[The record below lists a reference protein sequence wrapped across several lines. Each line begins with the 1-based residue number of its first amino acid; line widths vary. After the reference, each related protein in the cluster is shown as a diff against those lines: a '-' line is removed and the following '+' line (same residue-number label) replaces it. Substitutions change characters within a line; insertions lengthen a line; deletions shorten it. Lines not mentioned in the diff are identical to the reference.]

1 MNASIDESSVGNSSP
16 DGSRADSS
24 HTGSGRA
31 DSSHG
36 REHRLTKLFR
46 PRSIALVGATEKSA
60 WTGFI
65 MQNLRDFAFDGFVC
79 AVNRNG
85 VDVMG
90 LKGHRSCRDIGRDID
105 VAFIFVPQAAVIEAL
120 EDAAAAGIRNAA
132 ILTSGY
138 AEIGEQ
144 GAVLQQ
150 QLLDRARELGM
161 NIWGP
166 NSLGYNNVSARTP
179 VSSVPAVLPLLAPR
193 IAIVSQSGA
202 TASELN
208 EFAHSQ
214 NIGTSFV
221 AATGNEA
228 QLSLADVIDYLV
240 DDDDTRAIA
249 VFAESIRNP
258 AVFAAAA
265 ERCRVRRKPVV
276 MLKIGRSELAGE
288 VAKAHTGSLAGNDK
302 VFDAICERL
311 GVIRV
316 HSVEDLIVTA
326 GLLAATGPL
335 PAPGLGF
342 ISISG
347 GACTLVAD
355 GAEAAGANVP
365 QFPAETTAV
374 LKTLIADF
382 ASSMN
387 PLDVTGAAV
396 RDPSLLERLIPV
408 AAAAPGIGIVG
419 VNIGVPTV
427 EGAVALPAGLA
438 AIGRAVKKISKPA
451 VMVLTTVKT
460 LTDVTRRMIAEHDL
474 PHVVCGIDPMLR
486 AVGKA
491 AWWSQRVATPSQ
503 SLLLPSADARAALPA
518 PVLTKTRDTATMPG
532 RSSERGGTSMSGLS
546 SERGAMP
553 MPGLSSER
561 GGTSMPGLS
570 NERAVLDFLATHG
583 VPVIPAKIVRSRSEA
598 ESLGM
603 SGPLAL
609 KILSP
614 DIAHKT
620 EVGGVRLNVAA
631 AEAATAY
638 DEILKAVKSHK
649 PEARIEGV
657 IASPMRQG
665 GVELLVGVRHD
676 PTWGPTITI
685 GFGGVLVELLA
696 DVAIAALPVER
707 TEVLDMLFRLRGRKL
722 LQGFRNSAAT
732 DLDRLADVI
741 VNIGNAALAL
751 GPKLDSLEVNPLLV
765 RGNEIEALDGLVI
778 WRSEA

>member
-1 MNASIDESSVGNSSP
+1 MHASIDSSRDHGSVN
-16 DGSRADSS
+16 DGSR
-24 HTGSGRA
+24 
-31 DSSHG
+31 
-36 REHRLTKLFR
+36 REHPLKKLFR
-46 PRSIALVGATEKSA
+46 PRSIVLVGATEKSA

-65 MQNLRDFAFDGFVC
+65 VQNLRDFAFDGYVC

-90 LKGHRSCRDIGRDID
+90 MKGYRSCRDIGRDID
-105 VAFIFVPQAAVIEAL
+105 VAFIFVPQSAVIEAL

-138 AEIGEQ
+138 AEIGEE
-144 GAVLQQ
+144 GAALQQ
-150 QLLDRARELGM
+150 QLVDKARELRV

-179 VSSVPAVLPLLAPR
+179 VSSVPAVLPLLPPR

-228 QLSLADVIDYLV
+228 QLTLADVIDYLV
-240 DDDDTRAIA
+240 DDPDTRAIA
-249 VFAESIRNP
+249 VFAESIRDP
-258 AVFAAAA
+258 AAFAAAA
-265 ERCRVRRKPVV
+265 QRCRERNKPIV
-276 MLKIGRSELAGE
+276 MLKIGRSELAGA

-302 VFDAICERL
+302 VFDAVCARL

-316 HSVEDLIVTA
+316 YSVEDLIVTA

-335 PAPGLGF
+335 PASGLGF

-355 GAEAAGANVP
+355 GAEASGASVP
-365 QFPAETTAV
+365 AFPAETTEV

-396 RDPSLLERLIPV
+396 RDPALLERLIPV
-408 AAAAPGIGIVG
+408 AAAATPIGIVG
-419 VNIGVPTV
+419 INIGIPTV

-438 AIGRAVKKISKPA
+438 AIGRAVKSIDKPA

-460 LTDVTRRMIAEHDL
+460 LTDVTRRLIAEHQL

-491 AWWSQRVATPSQ
+491 AWWSQRLASPPKP
-503 SLLLPSADARAALPA
+503 LRLPSAATTQIGTGENSAALA
-518 PVLTKTRDTATMPG
+518 PKLA
-532 RSSERGGTSMSGLS
+532 
-546 SERGAMP
+546 
-553 MPGLSSER
+553 
-561 GGTSMPGLS
+561 

-583 VPVIPAKIVRSRSEA
+583 VPVIPAQVIRSRAEA
-598 ESLGM
+598 QSFGL

-609 KILSP
+609 KVLSP

-631 AEAATAY
+631 SDVAVAFDELLTA
-638 DEILKAVKSHK
+638 VRSHR
-649 PEARIEGV
+649 PDAHIEGV

-665 GVELLVGVRHD
+665 GVELLVGVRND

-696 DVAIAALPVER
+696 DVAIATLPVDR
-707 TEVLDMLFRLRGRKL
+707 ADVLEMLSTLRGRKL

-732 DLDRLADVI
+732 DLEQLADVI

-751 GPKLDSLEVNPLLV
+751 GPALDSIEVNPLLV
-765 RGNEIEALDGLVI
+765 RGDEIEALDGLVI
-778 WRSEA
+778 WRTGE

>member
-1 MNASIDESSVGNSSP
+1 MNASIDI
-16 DGSRADSS
+16 SRA
-24 HTGSGRA
+24 GSP
-31 DSSHG
+31 HP
-36 REHRLTKLFR
+36 LTQLFR

-65 MQNLRDFAFDGFVC
+65 VQNLRDFAFDGYVC

-90 LKGHRSCRDIGRDID
+90 VKGFRSCRDIGREMD
-105 VAFIFVPQAAVIEAL
+105 VAFIFVPQSAVIEAL

-138 AEIGEQ
+138 AEIGDQ
-144 GAVLQQ
+144 GAALQQ
-150 QLLDRARELGM
+150 QLVDKARELGV

-166 NSLGYNNVSARTP
+166 NSLGYNNVSARAP
-179 VSSVPAVLPLLAPR
+179 VSSIPAVLPLLPPR

-214 NIGTSFV
+214 NVGTSFV

-228 QLSLADVIDYLV
+228 QLTLADVIDYLA
-240 DDDDTRAIA
+240 DDADTRAIA
-249 VFAESIRNP
+249 VFAESIRDP
-258 AVFAAAA
+258 EAFVRATV
-265 ERCRVRRKPVV
+265 RCREQRKPIV

-302 VFDAICERL
+302 VFDAVCARL

-316 HSVEDLIVTA
+316 HSVEDLIITT
-326 GLLAATGPL
+326 GMLAETGPL
-335 PAPGLGF
+335 PASGLGF
-342 ISISG
+342 VSISG

-355 GAEAAGANVP
+355 GAEAAGASVP
-365 QFPAETTAV
+365 AFPAETTAV
-374 LKTLIADF
+374 LRTQIADF
-382 ASSMN
+382 ASAIN

-396 RDPSLLERLIPV
+396 RDPALLERLIPV
-408 AAAAPGIGIVG
+408 AASARGIGIVG
-419 VNIGVPTV
+419 VNIGIPTV

-438 AIGRAVKKISKPA
+438 AIGRAVKAIDKPA
-451 VMVLTTVKT
+451 IMVLTTVKT
-460 LTDVTRRMIAEHDL
+460 LTDVTRRAIKEHGL

-491 AWWSQRVATPSQ
+491 AWWSKRITASPNTMQ
-503 SLLLPSADARAALPA
+503 LPKPADRDARSL
-518 PVLTKTRDTATMPG
+518 
-532 RSSERGGTSMSGLS
+532 
-546 SERGAMP
+546 
-553 MPGLSSER
+553 PGLD
-561 GGTSMPGLS
+561 

-583 VPVIPAKIVRSRSEA
+583 VPVIPAKIVRSRAEA
-598 ESLGM
+598 QALDM
-603 SGPLAL
+603 PAPLAL

-620 EVGGVRLNVAA
+620 EVGGVRLNVDASDAA
-631 AEAATAY
+631 DAY
-638 DEILKAVKSHK
+638 DNVLKSVRSHK

-657 IASPMRQG
+657 IVSPMRKG
-665 GVELLVGVRHD
+665 GVELLVGVRRD
-676 PTWGPTITI
+676 TTWGPTITI

-696 DVAIAALPVER
+696 DVAISALPVGRE
-707 TEVLDMLFRLRGRKL
+707 EVLQMLASLRCSKL

-732 DLDRLADVI
+732 DLDQLAQVI
-741 VNIGNAALAL
+741 VSIGNAALAL
-751 GPKLDSLEVNPLLV
+751 GPALDSLEVNPLLV

-778 WRSEA
+778 WRSAE

>member
-1 MNASIDESSVGNSSP
+1 MNASIDNSR
-16 DGSRADSS
+16 DNSRER
-24 HTGSGRA
+24 G
-31 DSSHG
+31 
-36 REHRLTKLFR
+36 HRLTKLFR
-46 PRSIALVGATEKSA
+46 PRSIVLVGATEKSA

-65 MQNLRDFAFDGFVC
+65 VQNLRDFAFDGYVC

-90 LKGHRSCRDIGRDID
+90 VKGYRSCRDTGREID
-105 VAFIFVPQAAVIEAL
+105 VAFIFVPQSAVIEAL
-120 EDAAAAGIRNAA
+120 EDAAAAGICNAA

-144 GAVLQQ
+144 GTVLQQ
-150 QLLDRARELGM
+150 HLLDKARELGM
-161 NIWGP
+161 NLWGP
-166 NSLGYNNVSARTP
+166 NSLGYNNVSARAP
-179 VSSVPAVLPLLAPR
+179 VSSVPAVLPLLPPR

-240 DDDDTRAIA
+240 DDADTRAIA

-258 AVFAAAA
+258 VVFAAAA
-265 ERCRVRRKPVV
+265 ERCRERRKPIV

-302 VFDAICERL
+302 VFDAVCVRL

-355 GAEAAGANVP
+355 GAEACGASVP
-365 QFPAETTAV
+365 AFPAETTEV

-396 RDPSLLERLIPV
+396 RDPALLERLIPV
-408 AAAAPGIGIVG
+408 AAAAPSIGIVG
-419 VNIGVPTV
+419 VNIGIPTV

-438 AIGRAVKKISKPA
+438 AIGRAVKTIDKPA

-460 LTDVTRRMIAEHDL
+460 LTDVTRRAIAEHGL

-491 AWWSQRVATPSQ
+491 AWWSQRLAASSQ
-503 SLLLPSADARAALPA
+503 PLQLPSAGERATA
-518 PVLTKTRDTATMPG
+518 PVDSLA
-532 RSSERGGTSMSGLS
+532 
-546 SERGAMP
+546 
-553 MPGLSSER
+553 
-561 GGTSMPGLS
+561 
-570 NERAVLDFLATHG
+570 NERAVLDFLAAHG
-583 VPVIPAKIVRSRSEA
+583 VPVIPAKVIHSRAEA
-598 ESLGM
+598 QSLAR

-631 AEAATAY
+631 ADAAVAY
-638 DEILKAVKSHK
+638 DELLKAVRSHR
-649 PEARIEGV
+649 PEAHIEGV

-676 PTWGPTITI
+676 ATWGPTITI

-696 DVAIAALPVER
+696 DVAIATLPVGR
-707 TEVLDMLFRLRGRKL
+707 AEVLDMLSRLRGRKL

-732 DLDRLADVI
+732 DLDHLADVI

-751 GPKLDSLEVNPLLV
+751 SPSLDSLEVNPLLV

-778 WRSEA
+778 WRSME

>member
-1 MNASIDESSVGNSSP
+1 MNASIDNS
-16 DGSRADSS
+16 REF
-24 HTGSGRA
+24 
-31 DSSHG
+31 
-36 REHRLTKLFR
+36 EHRLTKLFR
-46 PRSIALVGATEKSA
+46 PRSIVLVGATEKSA

-65 MQNLRDFAFDGFVC
+65 MQNLRDFAFDGYVC

-90 LKGHRSCRDIGRDID
+90 VKGHRSCRDIGRDID
-105 VAFIFVPQAAVIEAL
+105 VAFIFVPQSAVIEAL

-150 QLLDRARELGM
+150 QLLDKACELGM

-166 NSLGYNNVSARTP
+166 NSLGYNNVSARIP

-258 AVFAAAA
+258 AVFAQAAT
-265 ERCRVRRKPVV
+265 RCRERKKPIV

-335 PAPGLGF
+335 PASGLGF

-355 GAEAAGANVP
+355 GAEASGASVP
-365 QFPAETTAV
+365 PFPAETTAV

-408 AAAAPGIGIVG
+408 AAAASGIGIVG

-491 AWWSQRVATPSQ
+491 AWWSQRVAAPSRP
-503 SLLLPSADARAALPA
+503 LLLPTTDNRATASA
-518 PVLTKTRDTATMPG
+518 PVLSNTRDTAPIAPVLSNTRDTAP
-532 RSSERGGTSMSGLS
+532 MSGPS
-546 SERGAMP
+546 NEPGA
-553 MPGLSSER
+553 
-561 GGTSMPGLS
+561 TSVPGLS

-583 VPVIPAKIVRSRSEA
+583 VPVIPAKIVRSRA
-598 ESLGM
+598 DAQSLGL

-620 EVGGVRLNVAA
+620 EVGGVRLNVADA
-631 AEAATAY
+631 DAATAY
-638 DEILKAVKSHK
+638 DEILKAVKLHK

-696 DVAIAALPVER
+696 DVAIATLPVER
-707 TEVLDMLFRLRGRKL
+707 AEVLDMLSRLRGRKL

-732 DLDRLADVI
+732 DLNRLADII

-778 WRSEA
+778 WRSGK

>member
-1 MNASIDESSVGNSSP
+1 MNASTKKID
-16 DGSRADSS
+16 DDRA
-24 HTGSGRA
+24 
-31 DSSHG
+31 

-46 PRSIALVGATEKSA
+46 PSSIVLVGATEKSA

-65 MQNLRDFAFDGFVC
+65 VQNLRDFAFDGYVC

-90 LKGHRSCRDIGRDID
+90 IKGYASCRDIGRDID
-105 VAFIFVPQAAVIEAL
+105 VAFIFVPQSAVIEAL
-120 EDAAAAGIRNAA
+120 QDAAAAGIRNAA

-138 AEIGEQ
+138 AEIGER
-144 GAVLQQ
+144 GEVLQQ
-150 QLLDRARELGM
+150 QLLDKAHELGM

-166 NSLGYNNVSARTP
+166 NSLGYNNVSARAP
-179 VSSVPAVLPLLAPR
+179 VSSVPAVLPLLPPR

-240 DDDDTRAIA
+240 DDVDTRAIA
-249 VFAESIRNP
+249 VFAESIRDP
-258 AVFAAAA
+258 ALFAAAA
-265 ERCRVRRKPVV
+265 ERCRERRKPIVI
-276 MLKIGRSELAGE
+276 LKIGRSELAGE

-302 VFDAICERL
+302 VFDAVCARL

-316 HSVEDLIVTA
+316 HTVEDLVVTA

-355 GAEAAGANVP
+355 GAEACGTSVP
-365 QFPAETTAV
+365 AFPAETTDV

-396 RDPSLLERLIPV
+396 RDPTLLERLIPV
-408 AAAAPGIGIVG
+408 AAAAPPIGIVG
-419 VNIGVPTV
+419 VNIGIPTV

-438 AIGRAVKKISKPA
+438 AIGRAVKTIDKPA

-460 LTDVTRRMIAEHDL
+460 LTDVTRRAIAEHEL

-486 AVGKA
+486 AVSKA
-491 AWWSQRVATPSQ
+491 AWWSQRLAAPSPP
-503 SLLLPSADARAALPA
+503 LRLPTADDLAVVSKPDLA
-518 PVLTKTRDTATMPG
+518 
-532 RSSERGGTSMSGLS
+532 
-546 SERGAMP
+546 
-553 MPGLSSER
+553 
-561 GGTSMPGLS
+561 
-570 NERAVLDFLATHG
+570 NERAVLDFLASHG
-583 VPVIPAKIVRSRSEA
+583 VPVIPAKIIHSRA
-598 ESLGM
+598 DVQSLGL

-631 AEAATAY
+631 ADADTAY
-638 DEILKAVKSHK
+638 SELLKTVRSHK
-649 PEARIEGV
+649 PDARIDGV
-657 IASPMRQG
+657 IASPMRSG

-676 PTWGPTITI
+676 ATWGPTITI

-696 DVAIAALPVER
+696 DVAIAALPVDR
-707 TEVLDMLFRLRGRKL
+707 AQVLDMLSRLRGRKL

-732 DLDRLADVI
+732 DINQLADVI
-741 VNIGNAALAL
+741 VNIGSAALAL
-751 GPKLDSLEVNPLLV
+751 GPALDSLEVNPLLV

-778 WRSEA
+778 WR

>member
-1 MNASIDESSVGNSSP
+1 MNTSIDSASIDNSR
-16 DGSRADSS
+16 DYSRK
-24 HTGSGRA
+24 
-31 DSSHG
+31 
-36 REHRLTKLFR
+36 REHPLTKLFR
-46 PRSIALVGATEKSA
+46 PRSIVLVGATEKSA

-65 MQNLRDFAFDGFVC
+65 VQNLRDFAFDGYVC

-90 LKGHRSCRDIGRDID
+90 VKGHRSCREIGRDID
-105 VAFIFVPQAAVIEAL
+105 VAFIFVPQSAVIEAL

-132 ILTSGY
+132 VLTSGY
-138 AEIGEQ
+138 AEIGER
-144 GAVLQQ
+144 GAALQE
-150 QLLDRARELGM
+150 QLLERARELGM

-166 NSLGYNNVSARTP
+166 NSLGYNNVSARAP
-179 VSSVPAVLPLLAPR
+179 VSSVPAVLPLLPPR

-240 DDDDTRAIA
+240 DDADTRAIA

-265 ERCRVRRKPVV
+265 ERCRERRKPIV
-276 MLKIGRSELAGE
+276 MLKIGRSELAGQ

-302 VFDAICERL
+302 VFDAVCARL

-355 GAEAAGANVP
+355 GAEACGTSVP
-365 QFPAETTAV
+365 AFPAETTEV

-396 RDPSLLERLIPV
+396 RDPALLERLIPV
-408 AAAAPGIGIVG
+408 AAAAPPIGIVG
-419 VNIGVPTV
+419 VNIGIPTV

-438 AIGRAVKKISKPA
+438 AIGRAVKTIDKPA

-460 LTDVTRRMIAEHDL
+460 LTDVTRRLIAEHEL

-486 AVGKA
+486 AVAKA
-491 AWWSQRVATPSQ
+491 AWWSQRLAMPSQ
-503 SLLLPSADARAALPA
+503 SLRLPSAGERAVAAVPD
-518 PVLTKTRDTATMPG
+518 LT
-532 RSSERGGTSMSGLS
+532 
-546 SERGAMP
+546 
-553 MPGLSSER
+553 
-561 GGTSMPGLS
+561 
-570 NERAVLDFLATHG
+570 NERAVLDFLSSHG
-583 VPVIPAKIVRSRSEA
+583 VPVIPAKIIHSHAEA
-598 ESLGM
+598 QSLAL

-631 AEAATAY
+631 ADAAVTY
-638 DEILKAVKSHK
+638 DELLQAVRSQKS
-649 PEARIEGV
+649 EARIDGV
-657 IASPMRQG
+657 IASPMRAG
-665 GVELLVGVRHD
+665 GAELLVGVRND

-696 DVAIAALPVER
+696 DVAIATLPVDR
-707 TEVLDMLFRLRGRKL
+707 AEVLDMLSRLRGRKL

-732 DLDRLADVI
+732 DLGQLADVI
-741 VNIGNAALAL
+741 VSIGNAALAL
-751 GPKLDSLEVNPLLV
+751 GPALDSLEVNPLLV

-778 WRSEA
+778 WRSAE

>member
-1 MNASIDESSVGNSSP
+1 MNTSIDPASIDNSR
-16 DGSRADSS
+16 DYSRK
-24 HTGSGRA
+24 
-31 DSSHG
+31 
-36 REHRLTKLFR
+36 REHPLTKLFR
-46 PRSIALVGATEKSA
+46 PRSIVLVGATEKSA

-65 MQNLRDFAFDGFVC
+65 VQNLRDFAFDGYVC

-90 LKGHRSCRDIGRDID
+90 VKGYRSCRDIGRDID
-105 VAFIFVPQAAVIEAL
+105 VAFIFVPQSAVIEAL

-138 AEIGEQ
+138 AEIGER
-144 GAVLQQ
+144 GAVLQE
-150 QLLDRARELGM
+150 QLVDKARELGM

-166 NSLGYNNVSARTP
+166 NSLGYNNVSARAP
-179 VSSVPAVLPLLAPR
+179 VSSVPAVLPLLPPS

-240 DDDDTRAIA
+240 DDADTRAIA

-265 ERCRVRRKPVV
+265 ERCRKRRKPIV

-302 VFDAICERL
+302 VFDAVCARL

-355 GAEAAGANVP
+355 GAEACGTSVP
-365 QFPAETTAV
+365 AFPAETTEV

-396 RDPSLLERLIPV
+396 RDPALLERLIPV
-408 AAAAPGIGIVG
+408 AAAAPPIGIVG
-419 VNIGVPTV
+419 VNIGIPTV

-438 AIGRAVKKISKPA
+438 AIGRAVKTIDKPA

-460 LTDVTRRMIAEHDL
+460 LTDVTRRLIAEHEL

-491 AWWSQRVATPSQ
+491 AWWSQR
-503 SLLLPSADARAALPA
+503 L
-518 PVLTKTRDTATMPG
+518 
-532 RSSERGGTSMSGLS
+532 
-546 SERGAMP
+546 AMP
-553 MPGLSSER
+553 AQPLRLPGAGER
-561 GGTSMPGLS
+561 AVASVPDLT
-570 NERAVLDFLATHG
+570 NERAVLDFLSSHG
-583 VPVIPAKIVRSRSEA
+583 VPVIPAKIIHSHAEA
-598 ESLGM
+598 QSLGL

-631 AEAATAY
+631 ADAVVAY
-638 DEILKAVKSHK
+638 SELLQAVRSQR
-649 PEARIEGV
+649 PGARIDGV

-665 GVELLVGVRHD
+665 GVELLVGVRND
-676 PTWGPTITI
+676 PMWGPTITI

-696 DVAIAALPVER
+696 DVAIATLPVDR
-707 TEVLDMLFRLRGRKL
+707 VEVLDMLSRLRGRKL

-732 DLDRLADVI
+732 DLGQLADVI
-741 VNIGNAALAL
+741 VSIGNAALAL
-751 GPKLDSLEVNPLLV
+751 GPALDSLEVNPLLV
-765 RGNEIEALDGLVI
+765 RGNDIEALDGLVI
-778 WRSEA
+778 WRSAE

>member
-1 MNASIDESSVGNSSP
+1 MNTSIDPASIHD
-16 DGSRADSS
+16 SREYS
-24 HTGSGRA
+24 RK
-31 DSSHG
+31 
-36 REHRLTKLFR
+36 REHPLTKLFR
-46 PRSIALVGATEKSA
+46 PRSIVLVGATEKSA

-65 MQNLRDFAFDGFVC
+65 VQNLRDFAFDGYVC

-90 LKGHRSCRDIGRDID
+90 VNGYRSCRDIGRDID
-105 VAFIFVPQAAVIEAL
+105 VAFIFVPQSAVIEAL
-120 EDAAAAGIRNAA
+120 EDAASAGIRNAA

-138 AEIGEQ
+138 AEIGER
-144 GAVLQQ
+144 GAALQE
-150 QLLDRARELGM
+150 QLLDKARELGM

-166 NSLGYNNVSARTP
+166 NSLGYNNVSARAP
-179 VSSVPAVLPLLAPR
+179 VSSVPAVLPLLPPS

-240 DDDDTRAIA
+240 DDADTRAIA

-265 ERCRVRRKPVV
+265 KRCRERCKPIV

-302 VFDAICERL
+302 VFDAVCARL

-355 GAEAAGANVP
+355 GAEACGASVP
-365 QFPAETTAV
+365 AFPTETTEV

-396 RDPSLLERLIPV
+396 RDPALLERLIPV
-408 AAAAPGIGIVG
+408 AAAAPPIGIVG
-419 VNIGVPTV
+419 VNIGIPTV

-438 AIGRAVKKISKPA
+438 AIGRAVKTIDKPA

-460 LTDVTRRMIAEHDL
+460 LTDVARRAIAEHGL

-491 AWWSQRVATPSQ
+491 AWWSQRLTAPPQ
-503 SLLLPSADARAALPA
+503 QLQLPSAGQPGTA
-518 PVLTKTRDTATMPG
+518 PGPSLA
-532 RSSERGGTSMSGLS
+532 
-546 SERGAMP
+546 
-553 MPGLSSER
+553 
-561 GGTSMPGLS
+561 
-570 NERAVLDFLATHG
+570 NERAVLDFLASHG
-583 VPVIPAKIVRSRSEA
+583 VPVIPAKIIRSHA
-598 ESLGM
+598 EGQSLGL

-631 AEAATAY
+631 ADAGAAY
-638 DEILKAVKSHK
+638 DELLKAVRSHR
-649 PEARIEGV
+649 PDARIDGV

-665 GVELLVGVRHD
+665 GVELLVGVRND

-696 DVAIAALPVER
+696 DVAIATLPVDRED
-707 TEVLDMLFRLRGRKL
+707 VLDMLTRLRGRKL

-732 DLDRLADVI
+732 DLGQLADVI
-741 VNIGNAALAL
+741 VSIGNAALVL
-751 GPKLDSLEVNPLLV
+751 GPALDSLEVNPLLV

-778 WRSEA
+778 WRSAE

>member
-1 MNASIDESSVGNSSP
+1 MNATIANN
-16 DGSRADSS
+16 
-24 HTGSGRA
+24 HT
-31 DSSHG
+31 
-36 REHRLTKLFR
+36 REHPLTKLFR

-65 MQNLRDFAFDGFVC
+65 VQNLRDFAFEGYVA
-79 AVNRNG
+79 AVNRGG

-90 LKGHRSCRDIGRDID
+90 LTGYRTCRDIGREID

-144 GAVLQQ
+144 GVKLQQ
-150 QLLDRARELGM
+150 QLLEKARELGM

-166 NSLGYNNVSARTP
+166 NSLGYNNVSARAP
-179 VSSVPAVLPLLAPR
+179 VSSIPAVLPLLPPC

-202 TASELN
+202 TASELH

-240 DDDDTRAIA
+240 DDPDTRAIA

-258 AVFAAAA
+258 DAFARAAQ
-265 ERCRVRRKPVV
+265 RCRQQRKPIV
-276 MLKIGRSELAGE
+276 MLKIGRSQLAGE
-288 VAKAHTGSLAGNDK
+288 VAMAHTGSLAGDDK
-302 VFDAICERL
+302 VFDAVCERL

-316 HSVEDLIVTA
+316 HCVEDLIITA

-355 GAEAAGANVP
+355 GAEAGGASVP
-365 QFPAETTAV
+365 AFPAETTDV
-374 LKTLIADF
+374 LKTLIAEF

-396 RDPSLLERLIPV
+396 RDPALLERLIPV
-408 AAAAPGIGIVG
+408 AASAPGIGIIG
-419 VNIGVPTV
+419 INIGIPIV
-427 EGAVALPAGLA
+427 EGAVSLPAGLA
-438 AIGRAVKKISKPA
+438 AIGRAVSTIDKPA
-451 VMVLTTVKT
+451 IMVLTTVKT
-460 LTDVTRRMIAEHDL
+460 LTDVTRRAIAQYGL

-491 AWWSQRVATPSQ
+491 AWWSQRLDSPSRP
-503 SLLLPSADARAALPA
+503 LHLPKYGDRDAQPVPAL
-518 PVLTKTRDTATMPG
+518 TH
-532 RSSERGGTSMSGLS
+532 
-546 SERGAMP
+546 
-553 MPGLSSER
+553 
-561 GGTSMPGLS
+561 
-570 NERAVLDFLATHG
+570 ERAVLDFLAGHG
-583 VPVIPAKIVRSRSEA
+583 VPVIPAKIIRCGTDA
-598 ESLGM
+598 QSLGL
-603 SGPLAL
+603 SDPLVL

-631 AEAATAY
+631 ADAPRAY
-638 DEILKAVKSHK
+638 DELLSTVKSHR
-649 PEARIEGV
+649 PDARIDGV
-657 IASPMRQG
+657 IASPMRHG
-665 GVELLVGVRHD
+665 GVELLVGVRRD
-676 PTWGPTITI
+676 PAWGPTITI

-696 DVAIAALPVER
+696 DVAIATLPVDR
-707 TEVLDMLFRLRGRKL
+707 AQVRDLLGRLRGRQL
-722 LQGFRNSAAT
+722 LEGFRNSAAT
-732 DLDRLADVI
+732 DLDRLAAVI
-741 VNIGNAALAL
+741 VSIGDAALAL
-751 GPKLDSLEVNPLLV
+751 GPTLDSLEVNPLLV

-778 WRSEA
+778 WRSKA

>member
-1 MNASIDESSVGNSSP
+1 MNASIDQPSVGSSSP
-16 DGSRADSS
+16 DSSRADSGYAAS
-24 HTGSGRA
+24 DRA

-46 PRSIALVGATEKSA
+46 PRSIVLVGATEKSA

-65 MQNLRDFAFDGFVC
+65 MQNLRDFAFDGYVC

-90 LKGHRSCRDIGRDID
+90 VKGHRSCRDIGRDID
-105 VAFIFVPQAAVIEAL
+105 VAFIFVPQSAVIEAL

-150 QLLDRARELGM
+150 QLLDKACELGM

-240 DDDDTRAIA
+240 DDEDTRAIA

-258 AVFAAAA
+258 AVFAQAAR
-265 ERCRVRRKPVV
+265 RCRERRKPIV

-335 PAPGLGF
+335 PASGLGF

-355 GAEAAGANVP
+355 GAEAAGASVP
-365 QFPAETTAV
+365 AFPAETTAV

-438 AIGRAVKKISKPA
+438 AIGRAVKTIDKPA

-486 AVGKA
+486 AVAKA
-491 AWWSQRVATPSQ
+491 AWWSQRLAATSQ
-503 SLLLPSADARAALPA
+503 PLLLPAANDRATAAGLD
-518 PVLTKTRDTATMPG
+518 LSKTRSATPG
-532 RSSERGGTSMSGLS
+532 RSNEP
-546 SERGAMP
+546 GATLVP
-553 MPGLSSER
+553 R
-561 GGTSMPGLS
+561 LS
-570 NERAVLDFLATHG
+570 NERAVLDFLASHG
-583 VPVIPAKIVRSRSEA
+583 VPVIPAKIIRSRA
-598 ESLGM
+598 DAQSLGM
-603 SGPLAL
+603 TGPLAL

-620 EVGGVRLNVAA
+620 EVGGVRLNVVAA
-631 AEAATAY
+631 DAATAY

-649 PEARIEGV
+649 PEVRIEGV

-665 GVELLVGVRHD
+665 GVELLVGVRRD

-685 GFGGVLVELLA
+685 GLGGVLVELLA
-696 DVAIAALPVER
+696 DVAIAALPVEHR
-707 TEVLDMLFRLRGRKL
+707 EVLDMLSRLRGRKL
-722 LQGFRNSAAT
+722 LQGFRNSATT

-778 WRSEA
+778 WRSVE

>member
-1 MNASIDESSVGNSSP
+1 MQWSACQRRSRVEASMNASIDSSRDNGGT
-16 DGSRADSS
+16 DDASR
-24 HTGSGRA
+24 
-31 DSSHG
+31 
-36 REHRLTKLFR
+36 REHPLSKLFR
-46 PRSIALVGATEKSA
+46 PRSIVLVGATEKSA

-65 MQNLRDFAFDGFVC
+65 MQNLRDFVFGGYVC

-90 LKGHRSCRDIGRDID
+90 VKGYRSCRDIGRDID
-105 VAFIFVPQAAVIEAL
+105 VAFIFVPQPAVIEAL

-138 AEIGEQ
+138 AETGEQ
-144 GAVLQQ
+144 GAALQQ
-150 QLLDRARELGM
+150 QLLDKARELQM

-166 NSLGYNNVSARTP
+166 NSLGYNNVSARAP
-179 VSSVPAVLPLLAPR
+179 VSSVPAVLPLLPPR

-228 QLSLADVIDYLV
+228 QLSLADVVDYLV
-240 DDDDTRAIA
+240 DDPDTRAIA

-258 AVFAAAA
+258 AMFAAAA
-265 ERCRVRRKPVV
+265 ARCRERNKPIV

-302 VFDAICERL
+302 VFDAVCARL

-316 HSVEDLIVTA
+316 NSVEDLIVTA

-335 PAPGLGF
+335 PAPGLAF

-355 GAEAAGANVP
+355 GAEAAGTSVP
-365 QFPAETTAV
+365 AFPKETTDL

-419 VNIGVPTV
+419 VNMGIPTV

-438 AIGRAVKKISKPA
+438 AIGRAVKSIDKPA
-451 VMVLTTVKT
+451 LLVLTTVKT
-460 LTDVTRRMIAEHDL
+460 LTDVTRRFIAEHQL

-486 AVGKA
+486 AVAKA
-491 AWWSQRVATPSQ
+491 AWWSQRLTSPLKPLQLPNVATSRTGAVPS
-503 SLLLPSADARAALPA
+503 LA
-518 PVLTKTRDTATMPG
+518 
-532 RSSERGGTSMSGLS
+532 
-546 SERGAMP
+546 
-553 MPGLSSER
+553 
-561 GGTSMPGLS
+561 
-570 NERAVLDFLATHG
+570 NERAVLDFLANHG
-583 VPVIPAKIVRSRSEA
+583 VPVIPAQVIRSRPEA
-598 ESLGM
+598 QSLRLD
-603 SGPLAL
+603 GPLVL
-609 KILSP
+609 KVLSP
-614 DIAHKT
+614 DITHKT

-631 AEAATAY
+631 SDVAAAL
-638 DEILKAVKSHK
+638 DELLTTVRSHR
-649 PEARIEGV
+649 PDAHIEGV

-665 GVELLVGVRHD
+665 GVELLVGVRND

-696 DVAIAALPVER
+696 DVAIATLPVDR
-707 TEVLDMLFRLRGRKL
+707 ADVLDMLSRLRGRKL

-751 GPKLDSLEVNPLLV
+751 GPALDSLEVNPLLV
-765 RGNEIEALDGLVI
+765 RGNEIEALDGLVV
-778 WRSEA
+778 WRSVE

>member
-1 MNASIDESSVGNSSP
+1 
-16 DGSRADSS
+16 
-24 HTGSGRA
+24 
-31 DSSHG
+31 
-36 REHRLTKLFR
+36 LFR
-46 PRSIALVGATEKSA
+46 PSSIALVGATEKSA

-65 MQNLRDFAFDGFVC
+65 VQNLRDFAFAGYAC

-90 LKGHRSCRDIGRDID
+90 LEGFRSCKGIGRQID

-120 EDAAAAGIRNAA
+120 EDASAAGIRNAA

-144 GAVLQQ
+144 GAQLQQ
-150 QLLDRARELGM
+150 QLLDKARELGM

-179 VSSVPAVLPLLAPR
+179 VSSVPAVLPLLAPS

-240 DDDDTRAIA
+240 DDPDTRAIA

-265 ERCRVRRKPVV
+265 ERCRERRKPIV

-302 VFDAICERL
+302 VFDAVCERL

-335 PAPGLGF
+335 PASGLGF

-355 GAEAAGANVP
+355 GAEAAGAVVP
-365 QFPAETTAV
+365 AFPTETTHV

-396 RDPSLLERLIPV
+396 RDPALLERLIPV
-408 AAAAPGIGIVG
+408 AAAAPPIGIVG
-419 VNIGVPTV
+419 INIGIPTV

-438 AIGRAVKKISKPA
+438 AIGRAVKTIDKPA

-460 LTDVTRRMIAEHDL
+460 LTDVTRRMIAEHGL

-486 AVGKA
+486 AVGRA
-491 AWWSQRVATPSQ
+491 AWWSQRLAAPSQ
-503 SLLLPSADARAALPA
+503 ALRLPSTGARASAVLP
-518 PVLTKTRDTATMPG
+518 D
-532 RSSERGGTSMSGLS
+532 LS
-546 SERGAMP
+546 H
-553 MPGLSSER
+553 
-561 GGTSMPGLS
+561 
-570 NERAVLDFLATHG
+570 ERAVLDFLASHG
-583 VPVIPAKIVRSRSEA
+583 VPVIPARIIRSRSDA
-598 ESLGM
+598 QSLGL

-631 AEAATAY
+631 AHAADVY
-638 DEILKAVKSHK
+638 EEVLKAVKSHL
-649 PEARIEGV
+649 PAARIEGV

-665 GVELLVGVRHD
+665 GVELLVGVRRD
-676 PTWGPTITI
+676 AIWGPTITI

-696 DVAIAALPVER
+696 DVAIATLPVDR
-707 TEVLDMLFRLRGRKL
+707 AAVVDMLSRLRGRKL

-732 DLDRLADVI
+732 DFDRLADII

-751 GPKLDSLEVNPLLV
+751 GPALDSLEVNPLLV
-765 RGNEIEALDGLVI
+765 RGNEIEALDGLAI
-778 WRSEA
+778 WRSVE

>member
-1 MNASIDESSVGNSSP
+1 MNASIDHSSADSLR
-16 DGSRADSS
+16 DGSS
-24 HTGSGRA
+24 
-31 DSSHG
+31 G

-46 PRSIALVGATEKSA
+46 PRSIVLVGATEKSA

-65 MQNLRDFAFDGFVC
+65 AQNLRDFAFDGYVC

-90 LKGHRSCRDIGRDID
+90 IKGHRSCCDIGREID
-105 VAFIFVPQAAVIEAL
+105 VAFIFVPQSAVIEAL

-144 GAVLQQ
+144 GAELQQ
-150 QLLDRARELGM
+150 HLLDKAHELGM

-166 NSLGYNNVSARTP
+166 NSLGYNNVSARSP
-179 VSSVPAVLPLLAPR
+179 VSSVPAVLPLLPPR

-240 DDDDTRAIA
+240 DDEDTRAIA

-258 AVFAAAA
+258 AVFARAAQ
-265 ERCRVRRKPVV
+265 RCRERNKPIV

-302 VFDAICERL
+302 IFDAICARL

-335 PAPGLGF
+335 PAPGLSF

-355 GAEAAGANVP
+355 GAEANGASVP
-365 QFPAETTAV
+365 AFPAETTAV

-396 RDPSLLERLIPV
+396 RDPALLERLIPV
-408 AAAAPGIGIVG
+408 AAAAPAIGIVG
-419 VNIGVPTV
+419 VNIGIPTV
-427 EGAVALPAGLA
+427 EGAVSLPAGLA
-438 AIGRAVKKISKPA
+438 AIGRAVKTLDKPA

-460 LTDVTRRMIAEHDL
+460 LTDVTRRLIAEHDL

-491 AWWSQRVATPSQ
+491 AWWSQRLAAPSQ
-503 SLLLPSADARAALPA
+503 PLFLPA
-518 PVLTKTRDTATMPG
+518 ADNGATTFPQGRSRERDTAPTHGSVNDP
-532 RSSERGGTSMSGLS
+532 SVAPVSD
-546 SERGAMP
+546 
-553 MPGLSSER
+553 
-561 GGTSMPGLS
+561 LS

-583 VPVIPAKIVRSRSEA
+583 VPVIPAKIIHSRTDA
-598 ESLGM
+598 QSLGL

-631 AEAATAY
+631 ADAGTAY
-638 DEILKAVKSHK
+638 DELLKTVKSHR

-676 PTWGPTITI
+676 TTWGPTITV

-696 DVAIAALPVER
+696 DVAIAALPVGRE
-707 TEVLDMLFRLRGRKL
+707 EVLDMLSRLRGRKL

-741 VNIGNAALAL
+741 VSIGTAALAL
-751 GPKLDSLEVNPLLV
+751 GPALDSLEVNPLFV

-778 WRSEA
+778 WRPVE

>member
-1 MNASIDESSVGNSSP
+1 MNTRIDLASIDNSR
-16 DGSRADSS
+16 DYSRK
-24 HTGSGRA
+24 
-31 DSSHG
+31 
-36 REHRLTKLFR
+36 REHPLTKLFG
-46 PRSIALVGATEKSA
+46 PRSIVLVGATEKSA

-65 MQNLRDFAFDGFVC
+65 VQNLRDFAFDGYVC

-85 VDVMG
+85 VDVIG
-90 LKGHRSCRDIGRDID
+90 VKGYRSCRDIGRDID
-105 VAFIFVPQAAVIEAL
+105 VAFIFVPQSAVIEAL

-138 AEIGEQ
+138 AEIGER
-144 GAVLQQ
+144 GAALQE
-150 QLLDRARELGM
+150 QLLNKARELGM

-166 NSLGYNNVSARTP
+166 NSLGYNNVSARAP
-179 VSSVPAVLPLLAPR
+179 VSSVPTVLPLLPPR

-240 DDDDTRAIA
+240 DDADTRAIA

-265 ERCRVRRKPVV
+265 ERCRERRKPIV

-302 VFDAICERL
+302 VFDAVCARL

-355 GAEAAGANVP
+355 GAEACGTQVP
-365 QFPAETTAV
+365 AFPAETTEV

-396 RDPSLLERLIPV
+396 RDPALLERLIPV
-408 AAAAPGIGIVG
+408 AAAAPPIGIVG
-419 VNIGVPTV
+419 VNIGIPTV

-438 AIGRAVKKISKPA
+438 AIGRAVKTIDKPA

-460 LTDVTRRMIAEHDL
+460 LTDVTRRLIAEHEL

-491 AWWSQRVATPSQ
+491 AWWSQRLAAPSQ
-503 SLLLPSADARAALPA
+503 PLRVPSDGERAMASVPD
-518 PVLTKTRDTATMPG
+518 LT
-532 RSSERGGTSMSGLS
+532 
-546 SERGAMP
+546 
-553 MPGLSSER
+553 
-561 GGTSMPGLS
+561 
-570 NERAVLDFLATHG
+570 NERAVLDFLSSHG
-583 VPVIPAKIVRSRSEA
+583 VPVIPAKIIHSPAEA
-598 ESLGM
+598 QSLGL

-631 AEAATAY
+631 ADAAVAY
-638 DEILKAVKSHK
+638 DELLQTVRSQR
-649 PEARIEGV
+649 PDARIDGV

-665 GVELLVGVRHD
+665 GVELLVGVRND

-696 DVAIAALPVER
+696 DVAIATLPVDR
-707 TEVLDMLFRLRGRKL
+707 AEVLDLLSRLRGWKL

-732 DLDRLADVI
+732 DLGRLADVI
-741 VNIGNAALAL
+741 VSIGNAALFL
-751 GPKLDSLEVNPLLV
+751 GPALDSLEVNPLLV
-765 RGNEIEALDGLVI
+765 RGNDIEALDGLVI
-778 WRSEA
+778 WRSAE

>member
-1 MNASIDESSVGNSSP
+1 MHASIDSSRDHGSVN
-16 DGSRADSS
+16 DGSR
-24 HTGSGRA
+24 
-31 DSSHG
+31 
-36 REHRLTKLFR
+36 REHPLKKLFR

-65 MQNLRDFAFDGFVC
+65 VQNLRDFAFDGYVC

-90 LKGHRSCRDIGRDID
+90 MKGYRSCRDIGRDID
-105 VAFIFVPQAAVIEAL
+105 VAFIFVPQSAVIEAL

-138 AEIGEQ
+138 AEIGEE
-144 GAVLQQ
+144 GAALQQ
-150 QLLDRARELGM
+150 QLADKARELRV

-179 VSSVPAVLPLLAPR
+179 VSSVPAVLPLLPPR

-228 QLSLADVIDYLV
+228 QLTLADVIDYLV
-240 DDDDTRAIA
+240 DDPDTRAIA
-249 VFAESIRNP
+249 VFAESIRDP
-258 AVFAAAA
+258 AAFAAAA
-265 ERCRVRRKPVV
+265 QRCRERNKPIV
-276 MLKIGRSELAGE
+276 MLKIGRSELAGA

-302 VFDAICERL
+302 VFDAVCARL

-316 HSVEDLIVTA
+316 YSVEDLIVTA

-335 PAPGLGF
+335 PASGLGF

-355 GAEAAGANVP
+355 GAEASGASVP
-365 QFPAETTAV
+365 AFPAETTEV

-396 RDPSLLERLIPV
+396 RDPALLERLIPV
-408 AAAAPGIGIVG
+408 AAAATPIGIVG
-419 VNIGVPTV
+419 INIGIPTV

-438 AIGRAVKKISKPA
+438 AIGRAVKSIDKPA

-460 LTDVTRRMIAEHDL
+460 LTDVTRRLIAEHQL

-491 AWWSQRVATPSQ
+491 AWWSQRLASPPKP
-503 SLLLPSADARAALPA
+503 LRLPSAATTQIGTGENSAALA
-518 PVLTKTRDTATMPG
+518 PKLA
-532 RSSERGGTSMSGLS
+532 
-546 SERGAMP
+546 
-553 MPGLSSER
+553 
-561 GGTSMPGLS
+561 

-583 VPVIPAKIVRSRSEA
+583 VPVIPAQVIRSRAEA
-598 ESLGM
+598 QSFGL

-609 KILSP
+609 KVLSP

-631 AEAATAY
+631 SDVAVAFDELLTA
-638 DEILKAVKSHK
+638 VRSHR
-649 PEARIEGV
+649 PDAHIEGV

-665 GVELLVGVRHD
+665 GVELLVGVRND

-696 DVAIAALPVER
+696 DVAIATLPVDR
-707 TEVLDMLFRLRGRKL
+707 ADVLEMLSTLRGRKL

-732 DLDRLADVI
+732 DLEQLADVI

-751 GPKLDSLEVNPLLV
+751 GPALDSIEVNPLLV
-765 RGNEIEALDGLVI
+765 RGDEIEALDGLVI
-778 WRSEA
+778 WRTGE

>member
-1 MNASIDESSVGNSSP
+1 MNTTIDPASID
-16 DGSRADSS
+16 DSRDYS
-24 HTGSGRA
+24 RR
-31 DSSHG
+31 
-36 REHRLTKLFR
+36 REHPLTKLFR
-46 PRSIALVGATEKSA
+46 PCSIVLVGATEKSA

-65 MQNLRDFAFDGFVC
+65 VQNLRDFAFDGYVC
-79 AVNRNG
+79 AVNRSG

-90 LKGHRSCRDIGRDID
+90 VKGYRSCRDIGRDVD
-105 VAFIFVPQAAVIEAL
+105 VAFIFVPQSAVIEAL

-138 AEIGEQ
+138 AEIGER
-144 GAVLQQ
+144 GAVLQE
-150 QLLDRARELGM
+150 QLLDKARELGM

-166 NSLGYNNVSARTP
+166 NSLGYNNVSARAP
-179 VSSVPAVLPLLAPR
+179 VSSVPAVLPLLPPR

-228 QLSLADVIDYLV
+228 QLGLAEVIDYLV
-240 DDDDTRAIA
+240 DDADTRAIA

-265 ERCRVRRKPVV
+265 KRCRERRKPIV

-302 VFDAICERL
+302 VFDAVCARL

-355 GAEAAGANVP
+355 AAEACGANVP
-365 QFPAETTAV
+365 AFPSATTEV

-396 RDPSLLERLIPV
+396 RDPALLERLIPV
-408 AAAAPGIGIVG
+408 AAAAPAIGIVG
-419 VNIGVPTV
+419 VNIGIPTV

-438 AIGRAVKKISKPA
+438 AIGRAVKTIDKPV

-460 LTDVTRRMIAEHDL
+460 LTDVTRRAIAEHGL

-491 AWWSQRVATPSQ
+491 AWWSQRITAPMQ
-503 SLLLPSADARAALPA
+503 PLRLPGAGRDIA
-518 PVLTKTRDTATMPG
+518 PMT
-532 RSSERGGTSMSGLS
+532 GL
-546 SERGAMP
+546 A
-553 MPGLSSER
+553 
-561 GGTSMPGLS
+561 
-570 NERAVLDFLATHG
+570 NERAVLDFLASHN
-583 VPVIPAKIVRSRSEA
+583 VPVIPAKIIRSHA
-598 ESLGM
+598 EGQSLGLN
-603 SGPLAL
+603 GPLAL

-631 AEAATAY
+631 ADAGAAY
-638 DEILKAVKSHK
+638 DELLKAVRSHR
-649 PEARIEGV
+649 PDARIDGV

-665 GVELLVGVRHD
+665 GVELLVGVRND

-696 DVAIAALPVER
+696 DVAIAALPVDR
-707 TEVLDMLFRLRGRKL
+707 AEVLDMLSRLRGRKL

-732 DLDRLADVI
+732 DLGQLADV
-741 VNIGNAALAL
+741 VVSIGNAALVL
-751 GPKLDSLEVNPLLV
+751 GPALDSFEVNPLLV

-778 WRSEA
+778 WRSAE

>member
-1 MNASIDESSVGNSSP
+1 MNATIAN
-16 DGSRADSS
+16 
-24 HTGSGRA
+24 TQT
-31 DSSHG
+31 
-36 REHRLTKLFR
+36 REHPLTKLFR
-46 PRSIALVGATEKSA
+46 PRSVALVGATEKSA

-65 MQNLRDFAFDGFVC
+65 MQNLRDFAFDGYVA
-79 AVNRNG
+79 AVNRGG

-90 LKGHRSCRDIGRDID
+90 LKGFRSCRDIGREID

-120 EDAAAAGIRNAA
+120 EDAASAGIRNAA

-144 GAVLQQ
+144 GAKLQQ
-150 QLLDRARELGM
+150 QLLAKAHELGM

-166 NSLGYNNVSARTP
+166 NSLGYNNVSARAP
-179 VSSVPAVLPLLAPR
+179 VSSIPAVLPLLPPS

-240 DDDDTRAIA
+240 DDPDTRAIA

-258 AVFAAAA
+258 EAFARAA
-265 ERCRVRRKPVV
+265 ERCRQQRKPIV
-276 MLKIGRSELAGE
+276 MLKIGRSQLAGE
-288 VAKAHTGSLAGNDK
+288 VAKAHTGSLAGDDK
-302 VFDAICERL
+302 VFDAVCERL

-316 HSVEDLIVTA
+316 HCVEDLIITA

-355 GAEAAGANVP
+355 GAEACGTSVP
-365 QFPAETTAV
+365 AFPPETTDV

-396 RDPSLLERLIPV
+396 RDPALLERLIPV
-408 AAAAPGIGIVG
+408 AASAPGIGIIG
-419 VNIGVPTV
+419 VNIGIPIV
-427 EGAVALPAGLA
+427 EGAVSLPAGLA
-438 AIGRAVKKISKPA
+438 SIGRGVSAIGKPA
-451 VMVLTTVKT
+451 IMVLTTVKT
-460 LTDVTRRMIAEHDL
+460 LTDVTRRAIAEYKL

-491 AWWSQRVATPSQ
+491 AWWSQRLDSPSQ
-503 SLLLPSADARAALPA
+503 PLHLPKDG
-518 PVLTKTRDTATMPG
+518 D
-532 RSSERGGTSMSGLS
+532 
-546 SERGAMP
+546 RGAQP
-553 MPGLSSER
+553 IPAL
-561 GGTSMPGLS
+561 TH
-570 NERAVLDFLATHG
+570 ERAVLDFLASHG
-583 VPVIPAKIVRSRSEA
+583 VPVIPAKIIRSTAEA
-598 ESLGM
+598 QSLDL

-631 AEAATAY
+631 ADAPRAY
-638 DEILKAVKSHK
+638 EELLSAVKSHR
-649 PEARIEGV
+649 PDARIDGV
-657 IASPMRQG
+657 IASPMRHG
-665 GVELLVGVRHD
+665 GVELLVGVRRD
-676 PTWGPTITI
+676 PSWGPTITI

-696 DVAIAALPVER
+696 DVAIATLPVDR
-707 TEVLDMLFRLRGRKL
+707 AHVRDLLGRLRGRKL
-722 LQGFRNSAAT
+722 LEGFRNSAAT

-741 VNIGNAALAL
+741 VSIGNAALAL
-751 GPKLDSLEVNPLLV
+751 GPALDSLEVNPLLV

-778 WRSEA
+778 WRSKE

>member
-1 MNASIDESSVGNSSP
+1 MNASIENSRI
-16 DGSRADSS
+16 DNSREY
-24 HTGSGRA
+24 
-31 DSSHG
+31 
-36 REHRLTKLFR
+36 EHRLTKLFR
-46 PRSIALVGATEKSA
+46 PRSIVLVGATEKSA

-65 MQNLRDFAFDGFVC
+65 VQNLRDFAFDGYVC
-79 AVNRNG
+79 AVNRSG

-90 LKGHRSCRDIGRDID
+90 VKGHRSCRDIGRDID
-105 VAFIFVPQAAVIEAL
+105 VAFIFVPQSAVIEAL

-150 QLLDRARELGM
+150 QLLDKASQLGM

-179 VSSVPAVLPLLAPR
+179 VSSVPAVLPLLIPR

-240 DDDDTRAIA
+240 DDVDTRAIA

-258 AVFAAAA
+258 SVFAKAAQ
-265 ERCRVRRKPVV
+265 RCRERKKPIV

-302 VFDAICERL
+302 VFDAICARL

-335 PAPGLGF
+335 PASGLGF

-355 GAEAAGANVP
+355 GAEASGASVP
-365 QFPAETTAV
+365 AFPAETTDV

-396 RDPSLLERLIPV
+396 RDPALLERLIPV
-408 AAAAPGIGIVG
+408 AAAAPAIGIVG
-419 VNIGVPTV
+419 VNIGIPTV
-427 EGAVALPAGLA
+427 EGAVSLPAGLA
-438 AIGRAVKKISKPA
+438 AIGRAVKTLDKPA
-451 VMVLTTVKT
+451 VMVLTAVKT
-460 LTDVTRRMIAEHDL
+460 LTDVTRRMVAEHDL

-491 AWWSQRVATPSQ
+491 AWWSQRLAAPAQPLVLPSTDDQVATPVQ
-503 SLLLPSADARAALPA
+503 I
-518 PVLTKTRDTATMPG
+518 
-532 RSSERGGTSMSGLS
+532 
-546 SERGAMP
+546 
-553 MPGLSSER
+553 
-561 GGTSMPGLS
+561 LS
-570 NERAVLDFLATHG
+570 NERAVLDFLSSHG
-583 VPVIPAKIVRSRSEA
+583 VPVISAKIIRSRAEA
-598 ESLGM
+598 QSLGL

-620 EVGGVRLNVAA
+620 EVGGVRLNVATA
-631 AEAATAY
+631 DAATAY
-638 DEILKAVKSHK
+638 DELLSVVKSHK
-649 PEARIEGV
+649 PNARIDGV

-665 GVELLVGVRHD
+665 GLELLVGVRYD
-676 PTWGPTITI
+676 PTWGPTITV

-696 DVAIAALPVER
+696 DVAIAALPVDQA
-707 TEVLDMLFRLRGRKL
+707 EVLDMFSRLRGRKL

-741 VNIGNAALAL
+741 VSIGNAALAL
-751 GPKLDSLEVNPLLV
+751 GPALDSLEVNPLLV

-778 WRSEA
+778 WRSVE

>member
-1 MNASIDESSVGNSSP
+1 MNASIENSRI
-16 DGSRADSS
+16 DNSREY
-24 HTGSGRA
+24 
-31 DSSHG
+31 
-36 REHRLTKLFR
+36 EHRLTKLFR
-46 PRSIALVGATEKSA
+46 PRSIVLVGATEKSA

-65 MQNLRDFAFDGFVC
+65 VQNLRDFAFDGYVC

-90 LKGHRSCRDIGRDID
+90 VKGHRSCRDIGRDID
-105 VAFIFVPQAAVIEAL
+105 VAFIFVPQSAVIEAL

-150 QLLDRARELGM
+150 QLLDKACELGM

-179 VSSVPAVLPLLAPR
+179 VSSVPAVLPLLTPR

-240 DDDDTRAIA
+240 DDIDTRAIA

-258 AVFAAAA
+258 AVFAKAAQ
-265 ERCRVRRKPVV
+265 RCRERNKPIV

-302 VFDAICERL
+302 VFDAICARL

-335 PAPGLGF
+335 PASGLGF

-355 GAEAAGANVP
+355 GAEASGASVP
-365 QFPAETTAV
+365 AFPAETTDV

-396 RDPSLLERLIPV
+396 RDPALLERLIPV
-408 AAAAPGIGIVG
+408 AAAAPAIGIVG
-419 VNIGVPTV
+419 VNIGIPTV
-427 EGAVALPAGLA
+427 EGAVSLPAGLA
-438 AIGRAVKKISKPA
+438 AIGRAVKTLDKPA

-460 LTDVTRRMIAEHDL
+460 LTDVTRRMITEHGL

-491 AWWSQRVATPSQ
+491 AWWSQRLATPSQ
-503 SLLLPSADARAALPA
+503 PLLLPSIEDRAAASA
-518 PVLTKTRDTATMPG
+518 PVLSNTRNIA
-532 RSSERGGTSMSGLS
+532 
-546 SERGAMP
+546 P
-553 MPGLSSER
+553 MHGSVNEADLA
-561 GGTSMPGLS
+561 

-583 VPVIPAKIVRSRSEA
+583 VPVIPAKIIRSRAEA
-598 ESLGM
+598 QSLGL

-631 AEAATAY
+631 ADAATAY
-638 DEILKAVKSHK
+638 DELLKAVKSHK
-649 PEARIEGV
+649 PEARIDGV

-665 GVELLVGVRHD
+665 GVELLVGVRYD
-676 PTWGPTITI
+676 ATWGPTITI

-696 DVAIAALPVER
+696 DVAIAALPVDR
-707 TEVLDMLFRLRGRKL
+707 AEVLDMLSRLRGRKL

-741 VNIGNAALAL
+741 VSIGNAALAL
-751 GPKLDSLEVNPLLV
+751 GPALDSLEVNPLLV

-778 WRSEA
+778 WRSVQ